1 MLDFES
7 ILYTCYLARCRRSI
21 SWASEKEKQ
30 KKKKEEEVEELK
42 KNSLSFTIIVAI
54 QRKSILGE
62 IKMHIFAGVCISE
75 ENVNQMYS
83 QFSEYGLLTN
93 KQLLWPK
100 HCSMSGKGAGRA
112 A

>member
-30 KKKKEEEVEELK
+30 KKKKEEEVEEFQ
-42 KNSLSFTIIVAI
+42 KNQL